1 MISRNE
7 RIINKLK
14 EIKNVFSADNKRVDE
29 IDIIISDV
37 ISIIG
42 ENERLQRAY
51 NEKNKKIELYKWAF
65 KGIDQAYRKQ
75 VEENIELNSRRGISY
90 ED

>member
-1 MISRNE
+1 MMSRNE

-37 ISIIG
+37 ISMIC

-51 NEKNKKIELYKWAF
+51 NEKNKKLELYEWAF
-65 KGIDQAYRKQ
+65 KGIDQAYQKQ
-75 VEENIELNSRRGISY
+75 VEENIELNSRKG
-90 ED
+90 D